1 MKGCEQMNGQHQTNG
16 AEKKVALVTGGTRN
30 VGKGIA
36 KALAASGMTVY
47 VTGRTIGPRD
57 VKDICKSGGE
67 AIALVCDHRDDDSVR
82 EVFQTILDKEGRL
95 DLLVNNA
102 WGGYRRLRERSANP
116 GFKWREDFWKQPA
129 DLYDDMFDVGVR
141 STYMA
146 SWHAARI
153 MVAQGHGLIVNIS
166 FFSGKTYM
174 GNVCYGVAKSAVDRM
189 TADMAKELRKHGV
202 SCVSLYP
209 GVIDDKK
216 KTPNPKKETS
226 QFTGR
231 AIVAL
236 SDDSDVRKKSG
247 QVLVSA
253 VLQHEYGF
261 TDLDGTNPEPYM
273 DI

>member
-1 MKGCEQMNGQHQTNG
+1 MTGLEG
-16 AEKKVALVTGGTRN
+16 KVALVTGGTRN

-36 KALAASGMTVY
+36 KALRAAGVTVY
-47 VTGRTIGPRD
+47 VTGRTIGDRD
-57 VKDICKSGGE
+57 VRDMDKTKGQG
-67 AIALVCDHRDDDSVR
+67 IALVCDHRVDDSVR
-82 EVFQTILDKEGRL
+82 DVFQTILDKEGRL

-129 DLYDDMFDVGVR
+129 DLFDDMFDVGVR
-141 STYMA
+141 SNYMA

-153 MVAQGHGLIVNIS
+153 MVPQGHGLIVNIS

-174 GNVCYGVAKSAVDRM
+174 GNVCYGVAKNAVDRM
-189 TADMAKELRKHGV
+189 TADMAKEFRKHGV
-202 SCVSLYP
+202 ACVSLYP
-209 GVIDDKK
+209 GVIDDRK

-231 AIVAL
+231 AIAAL
-236 SDDSDVRKKSG
+236 LGDPDVMKKSG
-247 QVLVSA
+247 HVLVSA

-261 TDLDGTNPEPYM
+261 TDIDGTRPEPYM